1 MRKLLAHQNA
11 LSRPPLSRQT
21 PQELGWRLRKLKGS
35 TKVKRLVIGLIC
47 SMGLIAAAVAA
58 SQSDLTAPIH
68 QFIDS
73 FNKGDAAAAESA
85 YLSTG
90 STIIDEVPPHLWQ
103 GPGAFKAWVKDL
115 ETHDTN
121 EGMTDQQVILGKVI
135 RTESTIDKAYVV
147 IAATYAFNQKGVEMR
162 EPSQMTYVLQ
172 KEAGDWKIAAWTWTG
187 PKPKKRLAPPL

>member
-1 MRKLLAHQNA
+1 MA
-11 LSRPPLSRQT
+11 
-21 PQELGWRLRKLKGS
+21 G
-35 TKVKRLVIGLIC
+35 
-47 SMGLIAAAVAA
+47 
-58 SQSDLTAPIH
+58 
-68 QFIDS
+68 
-73 FNKGDAAAAESA
+73 
-85 YLSTG
+85 
-90 STIIDEVPPHLWQ
+90 

-135 RTESTIDKAYVV
+135 QTESTIDNAYVV

-172 KEAGDWKIAAWTWTG
+172 KEAGAWKIAAWTWTG